1 METADSGSRTM
12 EDCGNLPPSLPAK
25 LRRQRYSAGTMSSSS
40 TGSSFGPDPEP
51 GSPGP
56 ASPQTG
62 PTSTTSIPASL
73 PEETDL
79 LASASRTYAN
89 IGQSRSSMVPPKPRM
104 KERALSTER
113 VPERSNRPP
122 PLPKK
127 LIRTHS
133 LPVGSLIPSHCT
145 KPPPY
150 PAPLTPSSPGL
161 SLNNPLYHL
170 VGHQQ
175 RRGGFF
181 TRGCFSSPCSPLHSS
196 SFPDPPQ
203 VLDGPPAA
211 PLAGLSFHTPDGEL
225 RSFFRDLHNLEQ
237 VTRGLQER
245 LLLCLRGI
253 AERLGEAGLQG
264 AAQDYQ
270 LCGGGPCCQ
279 AGDALYYTVR
289 SSAHPGRLFAAKVYK
304 AGGESGLAIQ
314 RDLPPHSN
322 IQRVCAHFPRGLAVV
337 EAEEMA
343 MLSLEPK
350 TGGSDAPGARAQCL
364 QPTPG
369 DSSNENPLPMA
380 ALTLNS
386 LAEGSVEMPAM
397 DTANGHSPGCEVTIV
412 DEVPDETLADYVQ
425 ACAELHASQPHRY
438 ERAVC
443 LLLLQLCEGL
453 QHLKSN
459 KTTHCA
465 LRMENLLLVWEER
478 GDPGTEL
485 PKRGRPGTPRL
496 LISNFSHAKQ
506 RTPSPAQDS
515 DQDRLAPEMSSGSQ
529 FKKADEFQL
538 GILIY
543 ECLHLPNPLLSAP
556 ELREGEYRPEC
567 DLPAVPN
574 LSPYSPGLSKLA
586 QLLLEPQPRDR
597 VAVGEARHILQAL
610 LWGPRA
616 ELFQDNQ
623 LTPFL
628 TLNWLE
634 VKRCL
639 LLLKLAEA
647 AVEHEPG
654 ARAAPGLEERLCLQY
669 FSFVTPQS
677 VFQAARLLQLFHPP
691 L

>member
-1 METADSGSRTM
+1 
-12 EDCGNLPPSLPAK
+12 
-25 LRRQRYSAGTMSSSS
+25 MSSSS

-62 PTSTTSIPASL
+62 PTSITSMPASL
-73 PEETDL
+73 PETTESTDL
-79 LASASRTYAN
+79 LASARITYTN
-89 IGQSRSSMVPPKPRM
+89 IGQPCSSLLPHKPWM
-104 KERALSTER
+104 KERALSTDSP
-113 VPERSNRPP
+113 PEQPNRPP

-127 LIRTHS
+127 LTRTHS
-133 LPVGSLIPSHCT
+133 LPMEPLLSSHCT
-145 KPPPY
+145 KPLPY
-150 PAPLTPSSPGL
+150 PAPLTTLIPSSPGL

-170 VGHQQ
+170 VGPQQ
-175 RRGGFF
+175 GSRGFF
-181 TRGCFSSPCSPLHSS
+181 TNGCFSSPCSPLHSS
-196 SFPDPPQ
+196 SFLDPSQ
-203 VLDGPPAA
+203 LLDGPPAA
-211 PLAGLSFHTPDGEL
+211 PLSGLSFHTPDGEL
-225 RSFFRDLHNLEQ
+225 KSFFKDLHNLEQ

-245 LLLCLRGI
+245 VLLCLRGI
-253 AERLGEAGLQG
+253 AERLGEEGLQG

-270 LCGGGPCCQ
+270 LCGDGPCCQ

-289 SSAHPGRLFAAKVYK
+289 SSMHPGRLFAAKVYK
-304 AGGESGLAIQ
+304 VSGESGLAIQ

-322 IQRVCAHFPRGLAVV
+322 IQRVCAHFPQGLAVV

-350 TGGSDAPGARAQCL
+350 AEGSDALGAKVQCL
-364 QPTPG
+364 QPTRG
-369 DSSNENPLPMA
+369 VSSSENPPVMA
-380 ALTLNS
+380 AVTLNS
-386 LAEGSVEMPAM
+386 PEEGSSELPAM
-397 DTANGHSPGCEVTIV
+397 DTANGYSPGCEVTIV
-412 DEVPDETLADYVQ
+412 GEVPDETLADYVQ
-425 ACAELHASQPHRY
+425 GCAELHASQPHCY

-453 QHLKSN
+453 QHLKNN

-465 LRMENLLLVWEER
+465 LRLENLLLVWEEK
-478 GDPGTEL
+478 GAPSKEL
-485 PKRGRPGTPRL
+485 PKRGSPGTPRL

-506 RTPSPAQDS
+506 TTSSLAKDS
-515 DQDRLAPEMSSGSQ
+515 DQDRLAAEMSSGSQ

-556 ELREGEYRPEC
+556 ELKGGEYKPER
-567 DLPAVPN
+567 DLPPVPH

-586 QLLLEPQPRDR
+586 QLLLEPEPRDR
-597 VAVGEARHILQAL
+597 VSVGGARHVLQAL
-610 LWGPRA
+610 LWGPRV

-647 AVEHEPG
+647 AVEHKPG
-654 ARAAPGLEERLCLQY
+654 ARAAPGLEEKLCLQY
-669 FSFVTPQS
+669 FSFATPQS
-677 VFQAARLLQLFHPP
+677 IFQAARLLQLFHPP

>member
-1 METADSGSRTM
+1 MMKTADWELRTIKECGS
-12 EDCGNLPPSLPAK
+12 LPPPLPAK

-51 GSPGP
+51 RSPGLV
-56 ASPQTG
+56 SPQTG
-62 PTSTTSIPASL
+62 PTSATSIPASL
-73 PEETDL
+73 PEETESTDL
-79 LASASRTYAN
+79 LASARITYTN
-89 IGQSRSSMVPPKPRM
+89 IGQPCSSHLPHKPWM
-104 KERALSTER
+104 KERGLSTDR
-113 VPERSNRPP
+113 VPERRNQPP

-133 LPVGSLIPSHCT
+133 LPLMFMLPSHCT
-145 KPPPY
+145 KPP
-150 PAPLTPSSPGL
+150 SSTGL

-170 VGHQQ
+170 VEPPQ
-175 RRGGFF
+175 RSEGFF
-181 TRGCFSSPCSPLHSS
+181 THGCFSSPCSPLHSS
-196 SFPDPPQ
+196 ALRDPPQ
-203 VLDGPPAA
+203 VLDDPPAA
-211 PLAGLSFHTPDGEL
+211 PLVGLSFHTPDGEL

-245 LLLCLRGI
+245 ILLCLRGI

-264 AAQDYQ
+264 ASQDYQ
-270 LCGGGPCCQ
+270 LCGDGPRCQ

-289 SSAHPGRLFAAKVYK
+289 SSAYPGKLFAAKVYK
-304 AGGESGLAIQ
+304 VGRESGLAIQ
-314 RDLPPHSN
+314 RDLPPHAN
-322 IQRVCAHFPRGLAVV
+322 IQRVCEHFPQGLAVV
-337 EAEEMA
+337 EGKEMA

-350 TGGSDAPGARAQCL
+350 TGGSNAPGARAQCL

-369 DSSNENPLPMA
+369 VSSNDNPPPMA
-380 ALTLNS
+380 AMTLNS
-386 LAEGSVEMPAM
+386 PAEGSGELPEM
-397 DTANGHSPGCEVTIV
+397 DTTNRHSRGCEVTIV
-412 DEVPDETLADYVQ
+412 GEVPDETLADYVQ
-425 ACAELHASQPHRY
+425 ACAELHTSQPHRY
-438 ERAVC
+438 EQVVC

-465 LRMENLLLVWEER
+465 LRLENLLLVWEEK

-515 DQDRLAPEMSSGSQ
+515 DQGRLAPEMSSSSQ

-556 ELREGEYRPEC
+556 ELRGREYRPERN
-567 DLPAVPN
+567 LPPIPH

-586 QLLLEPQPRDR
+586 QLLLEPEPRAR
-597 VAVGEARHILQAL
+597 VSVEEARNVLQAL

-634 VKRCL
+634 LKRCL

-654 ARAAPGLEERLCLQY
+654 VRAAPGLEERLCLQY
-669 FSFVTPQS
+669 FSFATPQS
-677 VFQAARLLQLFHPP
+677 VFQAARLLQLFCPP
-691 L
+691 F